1 MSSCSR
7 QVLALV
13 KLPLVVK
20 TVPFIFQFIL
30 GNTYS
35 LAFMHGGISS
45 ANMPKIKKLRSCILV
60 FRKKSNKS
68 YTHVLCLYLFYRTKE
83 ERGGLAC
90 CQLII
95 KEFFFLDHAK
105 SLLVLVLYS
114 TRIKIC
120 VQHTGEAL
128 QGVCRFTIKFEPSP
142 AVTEGKLSYYLL
154 QPVGD
159 NPGFAPACTHTSTS
173 CLMTAS
179 SSDTW
184 VLRK

>member
-20 TVPFIFQFIL
+20 TVPFIFQFIH

-35 LAFMHGGISS
+35 LAFMHGRISS

-68 YTHVLCLYLFYRTKE
+68 YTLVLCFYLFYRTE
-83 ERGGLAC
+83 ERGNLAC
-90 CQLII
+90 CQLIM

-120 VQHTGEAL
+120 VQQTGEAL
-128 QGVCRFTIKFEPSP
+128 
-142 AVTEGKLSYYLL
+142 
-154 QPVGD
+154 
-159 NPGFAPACTHTSTS
+159 
-173 CLMTAS
+173 
-179 SSDTW
+179 
-184 VLRK
+184 